1 VDIWTWIVIIVAFVV
16 VAGAVVFAGRLVWQ
30 RGRSAALRRRFGPE
44 YERVVASQGRR
55 RGEEQLQARVRR
67 HDDLVLRE
75 LAPDREHAAV
85 AAIADAQESFVDA
98 PLTALR
104 DADRI
109 VFDVMRERGYPVEG
123 ADARA
128 SAMSVEYP
136 ELAARYR
143 DAQKAFTEG
152 EAAGAPDIA
161 KMHTAFLTYRELL
174 YVLVGYRDATVADAP
189 EETPDAGRPAD
200 TVAPRLADHSKKT
213 AA

>member
-1 VDIWTWIVIIVAFVV
+1 VDSWMWIVIIVAAVV
-16 VAGAVVFAGRLVWQ
+16 VAAAAVLGGRWAWQ

-44 YERVVASQGRR
+44 YERIVASHGRR
-55 RGEEQLQARVRR
+55 RGEEQLRGRVRR

-75 LAPDREHAAV
+75 LAPDREHAALE
-85 AAIADAQESFVDA
+85 AIAHAQENFVDS

-109 VFDVMRERGYPVEG
+109 VFEVMHERGYPVEG

-128 SAMSVEYP
+128 SAISVEYP

-152 EAAGAPDIA
+152 EAAGAPDVG
-161 KMHTAFLTYRELL
+161 KLHTAFLTDRELL
-174 YVLVGYRDATVADAP
+174 YVLVGHSEAPVAAASEATPNAA
-189 EETPDAGRPAD
+189 RPAD
-200 TVAPRLADHSKKT
+200 NTAPRLADDSKRT